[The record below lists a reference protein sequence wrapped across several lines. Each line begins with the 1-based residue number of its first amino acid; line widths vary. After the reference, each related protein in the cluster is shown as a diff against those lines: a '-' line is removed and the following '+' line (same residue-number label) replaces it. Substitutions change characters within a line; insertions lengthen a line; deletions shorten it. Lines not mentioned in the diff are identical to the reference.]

1 MVIAETAGTIPR
13 PNLKGAKMTTII
25 PKSARLG
32 TVIIILAI
40 LITYLAILGL
50 EEI

>member
-1 MVIAETAGTIPR
+1 MVIAETAGTIPK
-13 PNLKGAKMTTII
+13 PILKGAKRATII

-32 TVIIILAI
+32 IVIMMLAI
-40 LITYLAILGL
+40 LITYLAILGR